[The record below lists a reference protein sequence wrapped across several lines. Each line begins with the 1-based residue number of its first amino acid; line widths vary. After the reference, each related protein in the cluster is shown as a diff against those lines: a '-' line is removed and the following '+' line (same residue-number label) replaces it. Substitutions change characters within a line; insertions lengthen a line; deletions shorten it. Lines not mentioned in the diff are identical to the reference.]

1 MRSVVV
7 ENKINTYR
15 LVGAI
20 LIAPSIPISLLAFI
34 SAKNTGNSAWYPVL
48 FLFGYLLFFLVGLPI
63 FGTVIHMRKFSTHT
77 IAGGLVAIVPVL
89 LLSLFS
95 LFSSNRIIDPN
106 MALQSVVLFLIGCLG
121 GVVFWLIAFA
131 EESNTPKNDHNK
143 K

>member
-1 MRSVVV
+1 V
-7 ENKINTYR
+7 ENKINLYR

-20 LIAPSIPISLLAFI
+20 LIAPSIPIGLLAFFYV
-34 SAKNTGNSAWYPVL
+34 KNTGNSTWYPIF

-63 FGTVIHMRKFSTHT
+63 FCTVIHTRKFSTHA
-77 IAGGLVAIVPVL
+77 IAGGAAAIAPIL

-106 MALQSVVLFLIGCLG
+106 IALDLVLLFLTGCLG

-131 EESNTPKNDHNK
+131 GEGNPAENHRDK